1 MNKLVMSPKRL
12 KGHTG
17 LVDSVKIQQ
26 DMVISSGADK
36 QICLWTIW
44 SGECCR
50 VIQMQGHAGCFPMA
64 HISGSRLVAANFDTA
79 YVWDLQAKSDEPIQQ
94 FTTRE
99 RITGID
105 ITDSEVKLSSCKSV
119 DIYDF
124 WD

>member
-1 MNKLVMSPKRL
+1 MLKMYPNRL

-17 LVDSVKIQQ
+17 LVDSVKIQK
-26 DMVISSGADK
+26 DLVVSSGADR
-36 QICLWTIW
+36 QICLWSIL
-44 SGECCR
+44 SGKCCR

-79 YVWDLQAKSDEPIQQ
+79 YAWDLQDKSNEPIQK

-105 ITDSEVKLSSCKSV
+105 ITDSEVKLSSCKAV
-119 DIYDF
+119 HIYDF
-124 WD
+124 WDSS